1 MTPAIAIVGMA
12 CRYPDAHSPQQLW
25 ETVLAQRT
33 AFRKL
38 PPERLQLS
46 DYYSPEHSTADAIY
60 SQSAALIRDYDFDR
74 HRFRTVGS
82 TFRSADFSHWMAL
95 EVAADALADAGFADG
110 IDLPHASTGVI
121 LGNTLTGELSRA
133 NTLRLRWP
141 YVKRTVSGLLR
152 QEGKTAAELDAFL
165 NRLEECFKAPFEP
178 IGSESLAG
186 SLSNTIAGR
195 ICNHFDLHGGGFT
208 VDGACSSSLLAVA
221 QACTHLLAGDLE
233 VAIAGG
239 VDISIDPF
247 ELVGF
252 AKVGAL
258 TPDHMRVYD
267 QRSSGFIPG
276 EGCGMVVLMPH
287 EAAIAQHK
295 RIYAVIRGWG
305 ISSDGQGGMTRP
317 EVVGQQQAIER
328 TYHRAHWPIHSVG
341 YFEGHGTGTVV
352 GDATELQALSE
363 SRLHTAPTTLEPVAI
378 GSIKANIG
386 HTKAAAGVAGLIK
399 ATLALH
405 SQVLPPT
412 SACPTPHTLLNGEH
426 AALKVLSQPEVWPA
440 HLPLRAGV
448 SAMGFGGINTHL
460 ALENPSQLRRSSLS
474 RNERLLAASHQDAEL
489 LLFSAESRH
498 ALITRLSELL
508 PWIDRLSRAELGDLS
523 ATLAGQIITSHPLRA
538 AVVAD
543 SVPAAVACLERLLT
557 HLQHSDQ
564 PLQER
569 TVMVNSHLA
578 PPRLGFLFPG
588 QAAPV
593 YRDAGLWGRRF
604 GDLGSF
610 HGSLELP
617 DILDH
622 RSTALAQPAIIA
634 STLVGLRLLRELRI
648 EASAAIGHSLGELAA
663 LHWAG
668 AINEPSLLHLAR
680 ERGRLMQTHGT
691 ASGAMASIEADAP
704 TVQALCGPPSAHQ
717 QVGVAGVNSPRQTV
731 IAGDRSSVEQVV
743 ERARAQGLQATL
755 LPVSQA
761 FHSPLV
767 APVAEPLRACLASL
781 AFAPLRRTVLS
792 TVTGQSL
799 AADADLQALLLDQ
812 ITQPVHFLPAITLAT
827 PEVDLWLEVGP
838 GHILSRLASQAGS
851 VRSVALDSGGTSLA
865 GLLEAIGAVFTLGG
879 DVHLAPLFQSR
890 FHRPLALL
898 QPLRFISNPCEQT
911 PHLGSDLT
919 ALLEHQPS
927 SRPDPRPEHAPSDS
941 QAQAHPAPLP
951 ASPSDA
957 QASPLEH
964 IRQLVALRTEL
975 PIAAIGDHHRF
986 LSDLHLNSI
995 TVGQLV
1001 SEATRTLGL
1010 QAPADPTA
1018 YANASLAEVAAAL
1031 SELQAQPIQDA
1042 APEPFPAGVAPW
1054 LRAFRTHWQPE
1065 PLPSPPASPA
1075 QPPGAWQ
1082 ILNLTPTA
1090 LSDEQLA
1097 RLQACPGRGWLVLL
1111 PEPCQEATLAALL
1124 EGTQQALQEPALEAF
1139 VVVHAGW
1146 GSSWAKSL
1154 HLEHPQRTT
1163 LALEIPLN
1171 HPQLA
1176 DCIRLELQAAKGF
1189 VEARTD
1195 SHGQRWVPILQPV
1208 AIPGGTEICE
1218 SPNGLSA
1225 SDALLVSGGGK
1236 GIAAECALA
1245 LAKESGCQLVLLG
1258 RSNPSRDADL
1268 ARNLERIHSQ
1278 GVDAHYFI
1286 CDVGKAEEVQQ
1297 TLATISTTL
1306 RPITAL
1312 LHAAGINHPR
1322 LLSHLTPADL
1332 AETFHPKVA
1341 GLTHLLATIPAHQLK
1356 RVITFGSIIA
1366 RSGMAGDT
1374 HYAVANELLNPIL
1387 AAFQAENPHCVCL
1400 NLEWSVWGGIGMGE
1414 RLGRIEALSQQ
1425 GILPITPDQGVDLL
1439 KRLLRQPPPSSSLV
1453 ISSRMG
1459 DLPTI
1464 RLAPLELPLQRFLEI
1479 PRVVVPGV
1487 ELVVDVTLSLATDP
1501 YLRDHVYQGENIF
1514 PGVMGLEAMAQVA
1527 SALVTGRAGE
1537 GQTINL
1543 AEVQF
1548 HRPIVVPASDAITIR
1563 IAAIAHTAEK
1573 VEVVIRTAQTGFA
1586 VDHFRATVGFGADQT
1601 PGATPDLTPYVCPS
1615 LEIDTHLYGELLF
1628 HQRRFQRISQYH
1640 HLRAKSCVAAIATDP
1655 STPWFS
1661 DYLPQTMLLGDAGAR
1676 DAAIHALQACVPH
1689 ATILPVAIKCL
1700 RIFQVQDEVPHTV
1713 KAIELSHGDG
1723 QFIYDLW
1730 VLSADGAL
1738 LEHWQGLTLQV
1749 IQTKPPQE
1757 SWSAPLLPPYL
1768 ERCLLDE
1775 QPQLAMAIALAKDA
1789 GPDPQERTN
1798 QLLQQLAATS
1808 EPITRRIDGKPDA
1821 IHDQPVS
1828 ASHCQDLTLAVLQH
1842 CHPTPNGTKPQLA
1855 CDIEQVSS
1863 SAFRPWE
1870 DLLGDAAFQLAG
1882 VVTEVTGE
1890 AIDIAATRIWSAK
1903 ECLKKAGL
1911 PEHTSLT
1918 LHHNQNSLVWLE
1930 AHSVSSGAKD
1940 TTMEIATWAFQLHA
1954 LADPVVVAILTT
1966 APD

>member
-25 ETVLAQRT
+25 ETVLAQRM

-38 PPERLQLS
+38 PPERLQLG
-46 DYYSPEHSTADAIY
+46 DYYSAEHSTPDAIY

-82 TFRSADFSHWMAL
+82 TFRSADLSHWLAL

-110 IDLPHASTGVI
+110 ADLPHATTGVI

-141 YVKRTVSGLLR
+141 YVKRTVSALLR
-152 QEGKTAAELDAFL
+152 QDGKTAAELDAFL
-165 NRLEECFKAPFEP
+165 SQLEERFKAPFEP

-186 SLSNTIAGR
+186 NLSNTIAGR

-221 QACTHLLAGDLE
+221 QACTHLLSGDLE

-258 TPDHMRVYD
+258 SPDHMWVYD

-287 EAAIAQHK
+287 EAAIAHCK
-295 RIYAVIRGWG
+295 RIYAILRGWG
-305 ISSDGQGGMTRP
+305 VSSDGQGGMTRP
-317 EVVGQQQAIER
+317 EVVGQKQAIQR
-328 TYHRAHWPIHSVG
+328 AYHRAHWPVHTVG

-363 SRLHTAPTTLEPVAI
+363 SRHDTATTPLEPVAI

-412 SACPTPHTLLNGEH
+412 SACGTPHDHLNGEQ
-426 AALKVLSQPEVWPA
+426 AALKVLCQPEVWPA

-460 ALENPSQLRRSSLS
+460 ALENPTQLRRTSLS
-474 RNERLLAASHQDAEL
+474 PNERILAASHQDAEL

-498 ALITRLSELL
+498 ALNTRLTDLL

-523 ATLAGQIITSHPLRA
+523 ATLAGQLITSHPVRA

-543 SVPAAVACLERLLT
+543 TVPAAVASLERLLA

-569 TVMVNSHLA
+569 TVMVNSQLA

-604 GDLGSF
+604 ANLASF
-610 HGSLELP
+610 HGSVALP
-617 DILDH
+617 SSHDNL
-622 RSTALAQPAIIA
+622 STQLAQPAIIA
-634 STLVGLRLLRELRI
+634 SSMVGLRLLRELQI
-648 EASAAIGHSLGELAA
+648 EASVAIGHSLGELSA
-663 LHWAG
+663 LHWA
-668 AINEPSLLHLAR
+668 AALDEPSLLHLAR

-704 TVQALCGPPSAHQ
+704 MVQALCSPPSTQQ

-731 IAGDRSSVEQVV
+731 IAGDRPSVERLV

-767 APVAEPLRACLASL
+767 APVVPPLRACLQSL
-781 AFAPLRRTVLS
+781 AFAPLRQTVVS
-792 TVTGQSL
+792 TVTGQL
-799 AADADLQALLLDQ
+799 LEADADLQSLLLEQ
-812 ITQPVHFLPAITLAT
+812 ITQPVQFLPAITRAT

-838 GHILSRLASQAGS
+838 GHILSRLAAQAGS
-851 VRSVALDSGGTSLA
+851 VRSVALDCGGPSLA

-898 QPLRFISNPCEQT
+898 EPLRFIRNPCEQA
-911 PHLGSDLT
+911 PELGSDLT
-919 ALLEHQPS
+919 PLLEHQPS
-927 SRPDPRPEHAPSDS
+927 HLPDPYPQHAPPDS
-941 QAQAHPAPLP
+941 QALPAPLP
-951 ASPSDA
+951 DSPTGSP
-957 QASPLEH
+957 ASPLEQ

-975 PIAAIGDHHRF
+975 PVSAIGDHHRF

-1018 YANASLAEVAAAL
+1018 YANATLAEVAAAL
-1031 SELQAQPIQDA
+1031 TELKTQPKQST

-1054 LRAFRTHWQPE
+1054 LRAFRTIWQPQ
-1065 PLPSPPASPA
+1065 PLPAAPASHAPST
-1075 QPPGAWQ
+1075 GDWE
-1082 ILNLTPTA
+1082 ILNLTPT
-1090 LSDEQLA
+1090 SISTEQLA
-1097 RLQACPGRGWLVLL
+1097 QCQTLPGRGWLVLL
-1111 PEPCQEATLAALL
+1111 PEHCQEETLTALL
-1124 EGTQQALQEPALEAF
+1124 EGTQQALQEPSLAAY

-1146 GSSWAKSL
+1146 CSGWAKSL
-1154 HLEHPQRTT
+1154 HLEHPHLTT
-1163 LALEIPLN
+1163 LALEITLD
-1171 HPQLA
+1171 HPHLSE
-1176 DCIRLELQAAKGF
+1176 CIRLELQAAKGF
-1189 VEARTD
+1189 VEARYD
-1195 SHGQRWVPILQPV
+1195 SHGHRLAPILQPV
-1208 AIPGGTEICE
+1208 AI
-1218 SPNGLSA
+1218 SDDSVLSHDPQTLTA
-1225 SDALLVSGGGK
+1225 SDGLLVTGGGK

-1245 LAKESGCQLVLLG
+1245 IAQTSGCQLVLLG
-1258 RSNPSRDADL
+1258 RSDPKHDQEL
-1268 ARNLERIHSQ
+1268 ARNLERFHLR

-1286 CDVGKAEEVQQ
+1286 CDVGNRQEVQDIL
-1297 TLATISTTL
+1297 TTIAATL

-1312 LHAAGINHPR
+1312 LHAAGVNHPR
-1322 LLSHLTPADL
+1322 LLSQLTPADL
-1332 AETFHPKVA
+1332 SDTFHPKVA
-1341 GLTHLLATIPAHQLK
+1341 GLTHLLASIPAHQLK
-1356 RVITFGSIIA
+1356 QVITFGSIIG
-1366 RSGMAGDT
+1366 RSGMAGEA
-1374 HYAVANELLNPIL
+1374 HYALANEQLNSIL
-1387 AAFQAENPHCVCL
+1387 AAFQQEHPHCHCL
-1400 NLEWSVWGGIGMGE
+1400 NLEWSVWAGIGMGE

-1425 GILPITPDQGVDLL
+1425 GIHPITPDQGINLL
-1439 KRLLRQPPPSSSLV
+1439 KRLLRQPSPSPSLV
-1453 ISSRMG
+1453 ISSRLG
-1459 DLPTI
+1459 SLPTI
-1464 RLAPLELPLQRFLEI
+1464 RLAPQELPLQRFLEI
-1479 PRVVVPGV
+1479 PRVVYPGV
-1487 ELVVDVTLSLATDP
+1487 ELVVDVKLSVATDP
-1501 YLRDHVYQGENIF
+1501 YLRDHVYRGEFIF

-1527 SALVTGRAGE
+1527 SALAGDLAGE
-1537 GQTINL
+1537 SHGMEF
-1543 AEVQF
+1543 AHVQF
-1548 HRPIVVPASDAITIR
+1548 HRPIVVPASDSLTIR
-1563 IAAIAHTAEK
+1563 LAAIAHSPNQ
-1573 VEVVIRTAQTGFA
+1573 VEVVIRTAQTGFV
-1586 VDHFRATVGFGADQT
+1586 VDHFRATVCFGSAET
-1601 PGATPDLTPYVCPS
+1601 AGETPDLAPYVAPS
-1615 LEIDTHLYGELLF
+1615 LHIDTHLYGELLF
-1628 HQRRFQRISQYH
+1628 HRGRFQRLSQYH

-1655 STPWFS
+1655 STSWFS

-1689 ATILPVAIKCL
+1689 ATILPVAIQRL
-1700 RIFQVQDEVPHTV
+1700 NIFQVHDQVPHTV
-1713 KAIELSHGDG
+1713 KAIEQSHGDD

-1730 VLSADGAL
+1730 VVSADGEL

-1749 IQTKPPQE
+1749 IQSKSPQE
-1757 SWSAPLLPPYL
+1757 CWSASLLPPYL
-1768 ERCLLDE
+1768 ERCLLEE
-1775 QPQLAMAIALAKDA
+1775 QPQIGMAIALANDS
-1789 GPDPQERTN
+1789 GPSPQEMTN
-1798 QLLQQLAATS
+1798 QLLHQLAATS
-1808 EPITRRIDGKPDA
+1808 EPITRRIDGKPDP
-1821 IHDQPVS
+1821 IKDQLVS
-1828 ASHCQDLTLAVLQH
+1828 ASHCQDITLAVVQRSH
-1842 CHPTPNGTKPQLA
+1842 STNGTRPQIA
-1855 CDIEQVSS
+1855 CDIEQVTSS
-1863 SAFRPWE
+1863 PSRPWE
-1870 DLLGDAAFQLAG
+1870 DLLGDAALQLAQT
-1882 VVTEVTGE
+1882 VAQETGE
-1890 AIDIAATRIWSAK
+1890 AVDVAATRIWSAK

-1911 PEHTSLT
+1911 PAQTSLT
-1918 LHHNQNSLVWLE
+1918 LHSNHDSLVWLE
-1930 AHSVSSGAKD
+1930 SQAATSGDRVS
-1940 TTMEIATWAFQLHA
+1940 TLEIATWVFHMHS
-1954 LADPVVVAILTT
+1954 LADPIVVAILTM
-1966 APD
+1966 ASC

>member
-12 CRYPDAHSPQQLW
+12 CRYPDAHSPQELW

-46 DYYSPEHSTADAIY
+46 DYFSADKTTADAIY
-60 SQSAALIRDYDFDR
+60 SQSAALLRDYIFDR
-74 HRFRTVGS
+74 QQFRTVGS
-82 TFRSADFSHWMAL
+82 TYRSADLTHWLAL
-95 EVAADALADAGFADG
+95 EVAADALVDAGFPDG
-110 IDLPHASTGVI
+110 TDLPLSSTGVI

-141 YVKRTVSGLLR
+141 YVKRTVGALLHE
-152 QEGKTAAELDAFL
+152 EGKTPAELDAFL
-165 NRLEECFKAPFEP
+165 SQLEERFKAPFEP

-195 ICNHFDLHGGGFT
+195 ICNHFDLHGGGYT

-221 QACTHLLAGDLE
+221 QACNQLLSGDLD

-258 TPDHMRVYD
+258 SPDQMWVYD
-267 QRSSGFIPG
+267 QRSAGFIPG
-276 EGCGMVVLMPH
+276 EGCGMVVLMSH
-287 EAAIAQHK
+287 EAAIAQQK

-317 EVVGQQQAIER
+317 EVAGQKQAIQR
-328 TYHRAHWPIHSVG
+328 SYHRARWPIHTVG

-363 SRLHTAPTTLEPVAI
+363 SRRDCATTLLVPVAI

-405 SQVLPPT
+405 RQVLPPT
-412 SACPTPHTLLNGEH
+412 SACRMPHDHLKGEQP
-426 AALKVLSQPEVWPA
+426 ALTVLPKAVVWPEA
-440 HLPLRAGV
+440 LPLRAGV

-460 ALENPSQLRRSSLS
+460 ALENPTLLRRSTLS
-474 RNERLLAASHQDAEL
+474 SSEQILAASHQDAEL
-489 LLFSAESRH
+489 LLFSAESSD
-498 ALITRLSELL
+498 ALNTLLKELL
-508 PWIDRLSRAELGDLS
+508 PWIAQLSRAELGDLS
-523 ATLAGQIITSHPLRA
+523 ATLAAQIHPTHPVRA

-543 SVPAAVACLERLLT
+543 SVTAAVTSLERLLE
-557 HLQHSDQ
+557 HLQLSDQ
-564 PLQER
+564 PLSER
-569 TVMVNSHLA
+569 TVMVNAQLKT
-578 PPRLGFLFPG
+578 PRLGFLFPG

-604 GDLGSF
+604 PGLSCLDTALS
-610 HGSLELP
+610 LP
-617 DILDH
+617 DHHDT
-622 RSTALAQPAIIA
+622 RSTQLAQPAIIA
-634 STLVGLRLLRELRI
+634 STLVGLHILRELQI
-648 EASAAIGHSLGELAA
+648 EASIAIGHSLGELAA

-668 AINEPSLLHLAR
+668 ALDEPTLLALASQ
-680 ERGRLMQTHGT
+680 RGQLMHTLGT

-704 TVQALCGPPSAHQ
+704 SVQALCPPATANQ
-717 QVGVAGVNSPRQTV
+717 QVSVAGVNSPRQTV

-743 ERARAQGLQATL
+743 ERARVQGLQATL

-761 FHSPLV
+761 FHSSLV
-767 APVAEPLRACLASL
+767 APVVPPLRDYLKTL
-781 AFAPLRRTVLS
+781 AFAPLRPTVFS
-792 TVTGQSL
+792 TVTGQPL
-799 AADADLQALLLDQ
+799 ATDTDLQALLLAQ
-812 ITQPVHFLPAITLAT
+812 TTQPVQFLPAITQAT

-838 GHILSRLASQAGS
+838 GHILSRLAAQSGS
-851 VRSVALDSGGTSLA
+851 VRSVALDSGGPSLS
-865 GLLEAIGAVFTLGG
+865 GLLEAIGAVYTLGG

-898 QPLRFISNPCEQT
+898 QALRFIPNPCEQA
-911 PHLGSDLT
+911 PELDSDLT
-919 ALLEHQPS
+919 SLLEHQPS
-927 SRPDPRPEHAPSDS
+927 GPSDPPPRHAPSNS
-941 QAQAHPAPLP
+941 QAHPAPLP
-951 ASPSDA
+951 ASPSGA
-957 QASPLEH
+957 QPSPLEQ

-1010 QAPADPTA
+1010 QAPSDPTA
-1018 YANASLAEVAAAL
+1018 YANATLAEVAAAL
-1031 SELQAQPIQDA
+1031 SELKAQPKQSA

-1054 LRAFRTHWQPE
+1054 LRVFGTHWQPE
-1065 PLPSPPASPA
+1065 PLPTPPASPA
-1075 QPPGAWQ
+1075 PSPGAWQ

-1090 LSDEQLA
+1090 LSDVQLA
-1097 RLQACPGRGWLVLL
+1097 QLQACPGKGWLVLL

-1124 EGTQQALQEPALEAF
+1124 KGTQQALQEPALEAF

-1146 GSSWAKSL
+1146 GSGWAKSL
-1154 HLEHPQRTT
+1154 HLEHPHLIT
-1163 LALEIPLN
+1163 LALEIPLD

-1176 DCIRLELQAAKGF
+1176 ECLRLELEAAKGF

-1195 SHGQRWVPILQPV
+1195 SQGQRWVPILQPA
-1208 AIPGGTEICE
+1208 AIPGASKISEG
-1218 SPNGLSA
+1218 SQGLSA

-1245 LAKESGCQLVLLG
+1245 LAQESGCQLVLLG
-1258 RSNPSRDADL
+1258 RSDPSLDQDL
-1268 ARNLERIHSQ
+1268 ARNLERFRSQ
-1278 GVDAHYFI
+1278 GVDAHYLI
-1286 CDVGKAEEVQQ
+1286 CDVGDLQEVRQ
-1297 TLATISTTL
+1297 TLATIATTL

-1322 LLSHLTPADL
+1322 LLSQLTPADL
-1332 AETFHPKVA
+1332 ADTFRPKVA

-1366 RSGMAGDT
+1366 RSGMAGDA

-1387 AAFQAENPHCVCL
+1387 TAFQTENPHCACL
-1400 NLEWSVWGGIGMGE
+1400 NLEWSVWAGIGMGE

-1425 GILPITPDQGVDLL
+1425 GILPITPNQGIDLL
-1439 KRLLRQPPPSSSLV
+1439 KLLLRQPPPSHSLV

-1459 DLPTI
+1459 ALPTI
-1464 RLAPLELPLQRFLEI
+1464 RLAPQELPLHRFLEI

-1487 ELVVDVTLSLATDP
+1487 ELVVDVNLSLATDP
-1501 YLRDHVYQGENIF
+1501 YLRDHVYQGECIF

-1527 SALVTGRAGE
+1527 SALVGDPAGE
-1537 GQTINL
+1537 NEFITFEQ
-1543 AEVQF
+1543 VQF
-1548 HRPIVVPASDAITIR
+1548 HRPIVVPASDAVSIR
-1563 IAAIAHTAEK
+1563 IAAIAHTPEQ

-1586 VDHFRATVGFGADQT
+1586 VDHFRAMVCFRAAQT
-1601 PGATPDLTPYVCPS
+1601 AVEAPDLTPYVVPS
-1615 LEIDTHLYGELLF
+1615 LQIDTHLYGELLF
-1628 HQRRFQRISQYH
+1628 HQRRFQRISRYH

-1661 DYLPQTMLLGDAGAR
+1661 DFLPQTMLLGDAGAR

-1689 ATILPVAIKCL
+1689 ATILPVAIQCL
-1700 RIFQVQDEVPHTV
+1700 RIFHVQDEVPHTV
-1713 KAIELSHGDG
+1713 KAIEQSHGDD

-1730 VLSADGAL
+1730 VLSADGVL

-1749 IQTKPPQE
+1749 IQAKSPQE

-1768 ERCLLDE
+1768 ERCLLEE
-1775 QPQLAMAIALAKDA
+1775 QPQLAMAIAFAKDYD
-1789 GPDPQERTN
+1789 PNPQEMTN

-1808 EPITRRIDGKPDA
+1808 EPITRRIDGKPDS

-1842 CHPTPNGTKPQLA
+1842 CHPTTNGTKHQIA

-1863 SAFRPWE
+1863 SPSRPWG
-1870 DLLGDAAFQLAG
+1870 DLLGDAALQLAR
-1882 VVTEVTGE
+1882 VVAEATGE
-1890 AIDIAATRIWSAK
+1890 AIDLAATRIWSAK

-1911 PEHTSLT
+1911 PAQTSLT
-1918 LHHNQNSLVWLE
+1918 FHHNQNALVWLE
-1930 AHSVSSGAKD
+1930 AHSVASGGKD
-1940 TTMEIATWAFQLHA
+1940 TSMEIATWVFQLHA
-1954 LADPVVVAILTT
+1954 LSDPIVVAILTIV
-1966 APD
+1966 PC

>member
-46 DYYSPEHSTADAIY
+46 DYYSAEQSTPDAIY

-74 HRFRTVGS
+74 HRFHTVGS
-82 TFRSADFSHWMAL
+82 TFRSADLSHWIAL

-110 IDLPHASTGVI
+110 VDLPHASTGVI

-133 NTLRLRWP
+133 NSLRLRWP
-141 YVKRTVSGLLR
+141 YVKRTVSAFLR
-152 QEGKTAAELDAFL
+152 KDGKNAAELDAFL
-165 NRLEECFKAPFEP
+165 SQLEERFKAPFEP

-258 TPDHMRVYD
+258 TPDLMRVYD

-305 ISSDGQGGMTRP
+305 ISSDGKGGMTRP
-317 EVVGQQQAIER
+317 EVAGQQQAIER

-363 SRLHTAPTTLEPVAI
+363 SRLHTAPAPLEPVAI

-412 SACPTPHTLLNGEH
+412 SACPTPHAHLNSEH
-426 AALKVLSQPEVWPA
+426 AALKVLAQPEIWPA

-460 ALENPSQLRRSSLS
+460 ALENPSQLRRTSLS
-474 RNERLLAASHQDAEL
+474 PNERLLAASHQDAEL
-489 LLFSAESRH
+489 LLFSAESRR

-523 ATLAGQIITSHPLRA
+523 ASLAAQLTPSHPLRA
-538 AVVAD
+538 AVVID
-543 SVPAAVACLERLLT
+543 TVPAAVACLERLLA

-569 TVMVNSHLA
+569 TVMVNSPLA

-604 GDLGSF
+604 ANLAAF
-610 HGSLELP
+610 QGSLELP
-617 DILDH
+617 DIPDH

-634 STLVGLRLLRELRI
+634 STLVGLRVLRELHI
-648 EASAAIGHSLGELAA
+648 DASVAIGHSLGELAA

-668 AINEPSLLHLAR
+668 AIDEPSLLHLAR
-680 ERGRLMQTHGT
+680 ERGRLMQTHGS

-704 TVQALCGPPSAHQ
+704 TVRALFAPPSAHE
-717 QVGVAGVNSPRQTV
+717 QVGVAAVNSPRQTV
-731 IAGDRSSVEQVV
+731 IAGDRRRVEQVV
-743 ERARAQGLQATL
+743 ERARVQGLQATL

-767 APVAEPLRACLASL
+767 APVAKPLRACLQSL
-781 AFAPLRRTVLS
+781 AFAPLRQTVFS
-792 TVTGQSL
+792 TVTGQAL
-799 AADADLQALLLDQ
+799 AADADLPALLLKQ
-812 ITQPVHFLPAITLAT
+812 ITQPVQFLPAITMAT

-851 VRSVALDSGGTSLA
+851 VRSVSLDSGGASLG
-865 GLLEAIGAVFTLGG
+865 GLLEAIGAVYILGG
-879 DVHLAPLFQSR
+879 EVHLAPLFHSR

-898 QPLRFISNPCEQT
+898 QPLRFIPNPCEQA
-911 PHLGSDLT
+911 PELDSDLT

-927 SRPDPRPEHAPSDS
+927 QRPETPPQQAPSDS
-941 QAQAHPAPLP
+941 RAHPAPLP
-951 ASPSDA
+951 GSPSRDP
-957 QASPLEH
+957 ASPLEQ

-975 PIAAIGDHHRF
+975 PITAIDDHHRF

-995 TVGQLV
+995 TVGQLM

-1018 YANASLAEVAAAL
+1018 YANATLAEVAEAL
-1031 SELQAQPIQDA
+1031 SELKAQPTQGA

-1054 LRAFRTHWQPE
+1054 LRAFGTHWQPQ
-1065 PLPSPPASPA
+1065 PLPPPPASPA
-1075 QPPGAWQ
+1075 PSAGAWK

-1090 LSDEQLA
+1090 LSAEQLDQ
-1097 RLQACPGRGWLVLL
+1097 LHACPGRGCLLLL
-1111 PEPCQEATLAALL
+1111 PEQCEEATLAALL

-1146 GSSWAKSL
+1146 GSGWAKSL
-1154 HLEHPQRTT
+1154 HLEHPHLTT
-1163 LALEIPLN
+1163 LALEIPLD
-1171 HPQLA
+1171 HPHLA
-1176 DCIRLELQAAKGF
+1176 ECLRLELLAAKGF

-1195 SHGQRWVPILQPV
+1195 SQGQRWIPILQAV
-1208 AIPGGTEICE
+1208 ALPGSSEISE
-1218 SPNGLSA
+1218 GPQGLSA
-1225 SDALLVSGGGK
+1225 SDTLLVSGGGK

-1258 RSNPSRDADL
+1258 RSDPSHDKAL
-1268 ARNLERIHSQ
+1268 ARNLERYRRQ
-1278 GVDAHYFI
+1278 GVDAHYLI
-1286 CDVGKAEEVQQ
+1286 CDVGDLQAVRQ
-1297 TLATISTTL
+1297 TLATITTTL

-1322 LLSHLTPADL
+1322 LLSQLTPAHLTD
-1332 AETFHPKVA
+1332 TFQPKVA

-1366 RSGMAGDT
+1366 RSGMAGDA
-1374 HYAVANELLNPIL
+1374 HYAVANEQLNPIL
-1387 AAFQAENPHCVCL
+1387 TAFQTENPHCVCL
-1400 NLEWSVWGGIGMGE
+1400 NLEWSVWAGIGMGE

-1425 GILPITPDQGVDLL
+1425 GILPITPDQGIDLL
-1439 KRLLRQPPPSSSLV
+1439 RRLLRQPPPSPSLV

-1459 DLPTI
+1459 SLPTI
-1464 RLAPLELPLQRFLEI
+1464 RLASRGLPLHRFLEA

-1487 ELVVDVTLSLATDP
+1487 ELVVDVNLSLATDP
-1501 YLRDHVYQGENIF
+1501 YLRDHVYEGEFIF
-1514 PGVMGLEAMAQVA
+1514 PGVLGLEAMAQVA
-1527 SALVTGRAGE
+1527 SALVGDP
-1537 GQTINL
+1537 
-1543 AEVQF
+1543 AEEKFITFEQVQF
-1548 HRPIVVPASDAITIR
+1548 HRPIVVPASDALTIR
-1563 IAAIAHTAEK
+1563 IAAIAHGPEQ
-1573 VEVVIRTAQTGFA
+1573 VEVVIRSAQTGFA
-1586 VDHFRATVGFGADQT
+1586 VDHFRATVGFGVAQSE
-1601 PGATPDLTPYVCPS
+1601 GGSPDLTPYVVPS
-1615 LEIDTHLYGELLF
+1615 LQIDTHLYGELLF
-1628 HQRRFQRISQYH
+1628 HQRRFQRISNYQ

-1689 ATILPVAIKCL
+1689 ATILPVAIQCL
-1700 RIFQVQDEVPHTV
+1700 RIFQIQDEVPHTV
-1713 KAIELSHGDG
+1713 KAIEQSHGDE

-1730 VLSADGAL
+1730 VLSADGVL

-1749 IQTKPPQE
+1749 IQAKPPQE

-1775 QPQLAMAIALAKDA
+1775 QPELAMAIALAKDA
-1789 GPDPQERTN
+1789 GPNPQEITN

-1808 EPITRRIDGKPDA
+1808 EPIIRRIDGKPDS

-1828 ASHCQDLTLAVLQH
+1828 ASHCQDLTLAVFQR
-1842 CHPTPNGTKPQLA
+1842 CHPTPNGTTPQIA

-1863 SAFRPWE
+1863 SPSRPWE
-1870 DLLGDAAFQLAG
+1870 DLLGDAALQLAG
-1882 VVTEVTGE
+1882 VLAEVTGE

-1911 PEHTSLT
+1911 PVQTFLT
-1918 LHHNQNSLVWLE
+1918 LHHNQNAVVWLE
-1930 AHSVSSGAKD
+1930 AHGVSSGENGS
-1940 TTMEIATWAFQLHA
+1940 TLEIATWVFQLHA
-1954 LADPVVVAILTT
+1954 LADPIVVAILTT
-1966 APD
+1966 APC

>member
-12 CRYPDAHSPQQLW
+12 CRYPDAHSPKQLW

-46 DYYSPEHSTADAIY
+46 DYYSAEHSTADAIY

-82 TFRSADFSHWMAL
+82 TFRSADLSHWMAL

-152 QEGKTAAELDAFL
+152 QEGKTAAELDTFL
-165 NRLEECFKAPFEP
+165 SQLEERFKAPFEP

-258 TPDHMRVYD
+258 TPDQMRVYD

-317 EVVGQQQAIER
+317 EVAGQQQAIQR

-363 SRLHTAPTTLEPVAI
+363 SRLHTAPTPLEPVAI

-386 HTKAAAGVAGLIK
+386 HTKAAAGLAGLIK

-405 SQVLPPT
+405 SQVFPPT

-460 ALENPSQLRRSSLS
+460 ALENPSQLRRTSLS
-474 RNERLLAASHQDAEL
+474 ANERLLAASHQDAEL

-498 ALITRLSELL
+498 GLITRLSELL

-523 ATLAGQIITSHPLRA
+523 ASLAAQLTTSHPLRA

-543 SVPAAVACLERLLT
+543 SVPTAVASLERLLA

-569 TVMVNSHLA
+569 TVMVNSPLA

-604 GDLGSF
+604 AGLGSF

-634 STLVGLRLLRELRI
+634 SSLVGLRLLRELHI
-648 EASAAIGHSLGELAA
+648 DASVAIGHSLGELAA

-668 AINEPSLLHLAR
+668 AIDEASLLHLAR

-691 ASGAMASIEADAP
+691 ASGAMASIEADTP
-704 TVQALCGPPSAHQ
+704 TVRALCATPSAHQ

-731 IAGDRSSVEQVV
+731 IAGDRPSVEQVV

-767 APVAEPLRACLASL
+767 SPVAEPLRACLQSL
-781 AFAPLRRTVLS
+781 AFAPLRRKVLS
-792 TVTGQSL
+792 TVTGQAL
-799 AADADLQALLLDQ
+799 AAEADLQALLLEQ
-812 ITQPVHFLPAITLAT
+812 ITQPVQFLPAITMAT

-838 GHILSRLASQAGS
+838 GHILSRLAAQAGS
-851 VRSVALDSGGTSLA
+851 VRSVALDCGGPSLA
-865 GLLEAIGAVFTLGG
+865 GLLEAIGAVYTLGG
-879 DVHLAPLFQSR
+879 DVHLAPLFHSR

-898 QPLRFISNPCEQT
+898 QPLRFIQNPCEQA
-911 PHLGSDLT
+911 PELDSDLA
-919 ALLEHQPS
+919 ALLEHQPT
-927 SRPDPRPEHAPSDS
+927 DPSDPPPQHAPADT
-941 QAQAHPAPLP
+941 QAHPATLP
-951 ASPSDA
+951 DSPA
-957 QASPLEH
+957 GAPISPLEQ

-975 PIAAIGDHHRF
+975 PIASIGDHHRF

-1001 SEATRTLGL
+1001 SEATRILGL

-1018 YANASLAEVAAAL
+1018 YANATLGELAAAL
-1031 SELQAQPIQDA
+1031 TELQAQPIHLA

-1054 LRAFRTHWQPE
+1054 LRAFRTHWQPQ
-1065 PLPSPPASPA
+1065 PLPTPPSVP
-1075 QPPGAWQ
+1075 PPGAWE

-1090 LSDEQLA
+1090 LSPEQLDQ
-1097 RLQACPGRGWLVLL
+1097 LHACPGRGWLLLL
-1111 PEPCQEATLAALL
+1111 PEQCQEATLAALL
-1124 EGTQQALQEPALEAF
+1124 ESTQQALQERALEAF
-1139 VVVHAGW
+1139 MVVHAGW
-1146 GSSWAKSL
+1146 GSGWAKSL
-1154 HLEHPQRTT
+1154 HLENPHLTT
-1163 LALEIPLN
+1163 LALEIPLD
-1171 HPQLA
+1171 HPQLT

-1189 VEARTD
+1189 VEARID
-1195 SHGQRWVPILQPV
+1195 SQGQRWVPILQPV
-1208 AIPGGTEICE
+1208 AIPYDSEISE
-1218 SPNGLSA
+1218 GSQGLST

-1245 LAKESGCQLVLLG
+1245 LAQASGCQLVLLG
-1258 RSNPSRDADL
+1258 RSDPSLDEDL
-1268 ARNLERIHSQ
+1268 ARNLERFGSQ
-1278 GVDAHYFI
+1278 GVDAHYLI
-1286 CDVGKAEEVQQ
+1286 CDVGDLQEVRQ
-1297 TLATISTTL
+1297 TLATITTTL

-1322 LLSHLTPADL
+1322 LLSQLTPVDL
-1332 AETFHPKVA
+1332 ADTYQPKVA
-1341 GLTHLLATIPAHQLK
+1341 GLTHLLATIPFHQLK
-1356 RVITFGSIIA
+1356 QVITFGSIIA
-1366 RSGMAGDT
+1366 RSGMAGDA
-1374 HYAVANELLNPIL
+1374 HYALANELLNPIL
-1387 AAFQAENPHCVCL
+1387 AGFQAENPHCACL
-1400 NLEWSVWGGIGMGE
+1400 NLEWSVWAGMGMGE

-1425 GILPITPDQGVDLL
+1425 GILPIPPDQGIDLL
-1439 KRLLRQPPPSSSLV
+1439 KRLLRQPPPSPSLV

-1459 DLPTI
+1459 SLPTI
-1464 RLAPLELPLQRFLEI
+1464 HVASRELPMHRFLEI
-1479 PRVVVPGV
+1479 PRVVVPDV
-1487 ELVVDVTLSLATDP
+1487 ELVVDVNLSLATDP
-1501 YLRDHVYQGENIF
+1501 YLRDHVYQGECIF

-1527 SALVTGRAGE
+1527 SALVDDPAGE
-1537 GQTINL
+1537 DQIITF
-1543 AEVQF
+1543 EQVQF
-1548 HRPIVVPASDAITIR
+1548 HRPIVVPASDAAAIR
-1563 IAAIAHTAEK
+1563 IAAIAHTPEQ

-1586 VDHFRATVGFGADQT
+1586 VDHFRAMVCFRAAQT
-1601 PGATPDLTPYVCPS
+1601 AVESPDLTPYVVPS
-1615 LEIDTHLYGELLF
+1615 LQIDTHLYGELLF

-1689 ATILPVAIKCL
+1689 ATILPVAIQCL

-1713 KAIELSHGDG
+1713 KAIEQFHGDD

-1730 VLSADGAL
+1730 VLSADGLL
-1738 LEHWQGLTLQV
+1738 LEHWQGLKLQV
-1749 IQTKPPQE
+1749 IQAKPPQE

-1768 ERCLLDE
+1768 ERCLLEE
-1775 QPQLAMAIALAKDA
+1775 QPQLAMTIALAKDS
-1789 GPDPQERTN
+1789 GPNPQEITN

-1808 EPITRRIDGKPDA
+1808 EPITRRIDGKPDS

-1828 ASHCQDLTLAVLQH
+1828 ASHCKDLTLAVLQR
-1842 CHPTPNGTKPQLA
+1842 CHPTTNSAKPQIA

-1863 SAFRPWE
+1863 SPSRPWK
-1870 DLLGDAAFQLAG
+1870 DLLGDAGLQLAR
-1882 VVTEVTGE
+1882 VVAEATGE

-1911 PEHTSLT
+1911 PTQTSLT
-1918 LHHNQNSLVWLE
+1918 LHHNQDSLVWLE
-1930 AHSVSSGAKD
+1930 DHSVSSGGTD
-1940 TTMEIATWAFQLHA
+1940 TSLEIATWVFQLHA
-1954 LADPVVVAILTT
+1954 LAEPIVVAILTM
-1966 APD
+1966 APC

>member
-46 DYYSPEHSTADAIY
+46 DYYSAEHSTADAIY
-60 SQSAALIRDYDFDR
+60 SQSGALIRDYDFDR

-82 TFRSADFSHWMAL
+82 TFRSADLSHWMAL

-110 IDLPHASTGVI
+110 ADLPHATTGVI

-165 NRLEECFKAPFEP
+165 SQLEERFKAPFEP

-287 EAAIAQHK
+287 EAAIALHK
-295 RIYAVIRGWG
+295 RIYALIRGWG

-317 EVVGQQQAIER
+317 EVVGQQQAIQR

-363 SRLHTAPTTLEPVAI
+363 SRLHSAPALLEPVAI

-440 HLPLRAGV
+440 DLPLRAGV

-460 ALENPSQLRRSSLS
+460 ALENPSQLRRTSLS
-474 RNERLLAASHQDAEL
+474 PNERLLAASHQDAEL

-498 ALITRLSELL
+498 ALITSLSELV

-523 ATLAGQIITSHPLRA
+523 VTLAGQIITTHPLRA

-543 SVPAAVACLERLLT
+543 TVPAAVACLERLLA
-557 HLQHSDQ
+557 HLRHSDQ

-569 TVMVNSHLA
+569 TVMVNTPLA

-604 GDLGSF
+604 ADLSSF

-617 DILDH
+617 DIPDH

-634 STLVGLRLLRELRI
+634 STLLGLRLLRELHI
-648 EASAAIGHSLGELAA
+648 EASVAIGHSLGELAA

-668 AINEPSLLHLAR
+668 AIDEPSLLHLAR

-691 ASGAMASIEADAP
+691 TSGAMASIEADAP
-704 TVQALCGPPSAHQ
+704 TVRALCAPPSAQH
-717 QVGVAGVNSPRQTV
+717 QVGVAGVNAPRQTV
-731 IAGDRSSVEQVV
+731 IAGDRPSVEQVV

-767 APVAEPLRACLASL
+767 APVAEPLRACLQSL

-792 TVTGQSL
+792 TVTGQAL

-812 ITQPVHFLPAITLAT
+812 ITQPVHFLPAITQAT
-827 PEVDLWLEVGP
+827 AEVDLWLEVGP
-838 GHILSRLASQAGS
+838 GHILSRLAAQAGS
-851 VRSVALDSGGTSLA
+851 VRSVALDSGGASLA
-865 GLLEAIGAVFTLGG
+865 GLLEAIGVVYTLGG
-879 DVHLAPLFQSR
+879 DVDLAPLMQSR

-898 QPLRFISNPCEQT
+898 QPLRFIPNPCEQA
-911 PHLGSDLT
+911 PELGSDLT

-927 SRPDPRPEHAPSDS
+927 RRPDPRPEQAPSDT
-941 QAQAHPAPLP
+941 QAHPTPLP
-951 ASPSDA
+951 ASPSGDPP
-957 QASPLEH
+957 SPLEQ

-975 PIAAIGDHHRF
+975 PIAAIDDHHRF

-1018 YANASLAEVAAAL
+1018 YANATLAEVAAAL
-1031 SELQAQPIQDA
+1031 SELQAQPIQHA
-1042 APEPFPAGVAPW
+1042 APEPFPAGVTPW

-1065 PLPSPPASPA
+1065 PLPTPPASPT
-1075 QPPGAWQ
+1075 PTPGAWE

-1090 LSDEQLA
+1090 LSADQLA
-1097 RLQACPGRGWLVLL
+1097 QLQACPGRGWLVLL
-1111 PEPCQEATLAALL
+1111 PELCQQATLAALL
-1124 EGTQQALQEPALEAF
+1124 EGTQQALQDPALEAF

-1146 GSSWAKSL
+1146 GSGWAKSL
-1154 HLEHPQRTT
+1154 HLEHPHLTT

-1195 SHGQRWVPILQPV
+1195 SQGQRWVPILQPV
-1208 AIPGGTEICE
+1208 AIPNVSE
-1218 SPNGLSA
+1218 SPEGSQGLSA
-1225 SDALLVSGGGK
+1225 SDSLLVSGGGK

-1245 LAKESGCQLVLLG
+1245 LALESGCQLVLLG
-1258 RSNPSRDADL
+1258 RSNPSLDSDL
-1268 ARNLERIHSQ
+1268 ARNLERFHIQ
-1278 GVDAHYFI
+1278 GIDAHYFI
-1286 CDVGKAEEVQQ
+1286 CDVGNAQEVQQ
-1297 TLATISTTL
+1297 TLATITTTL

-1322 LLSHLTPADL
+1322 LLGQLTTADL
-1332 AETFHPKVA
+1332 ADTFQPKVT

-1366 RSGMAGDT
+1366 RSGMAGDA

-1387 AAFQAENPHCVCL
+1387 AAFQAENPYCDCL
-1400 NLEWSVWGGIGMGE
+1400 NLEWSVWAGIGMGE

-1425 GILPITPDQGVDLL
+1425 GILPIAPDQGIDLL
-1439 KRLLRQPPPSSSLV
+1439 RRLLRQPPPSPSLV

-1459 DLPTI
+1459 SMPTI

-1479 PRVVVPGV
+1479 PRVVFPGV
-1487 ELVVDVTLSLATDP
+1487 ELVVDVNLSLATDP
-1501 YLRDHVYQGENIF
+1501 YLRDHVYEGEYIC

-1527 SALVTGRAGE
+1527 VALLGDPAGE
-1537 GQTINL
+1537 DQFITF
-1543 AEVQF
+1543 EQVQF
-1548 HRPIVVPASDAITIR
+1548 HRPIVVPASDALMIR
-1563 IAAIAHTAEK
+1563 IAAIVLGPEQ

-1586 VDHFRATVGFGADQT
+1586 VDHFRAMVGFSAAQSSGES
-1601 PGATPDLTPYVCPS
+1601 PDLTPYVVPS
-1615 LEIDTHLYGELLF
+1615 LQIDTHLYGELLF
-1628 HQRRFQRISQYH
+1628 HQRRFQRISNYQ

-1655 STPWFS
+1655 TTPWFS
-1661 DYLPQTMLLGDAGAR
+1661 DFVPQTMMLGDAGAR

-1689 ATILPVAIKCL
+1689 ATILPVAIQCL

-1713 KAIELSHGDG
+1713 KAIEQSHGDD

-1730 VLSADGAL
+1730 VLSADGVL
-1738 LEHWQGLTLQV
+1738 LEQWQGLTLQV
-1749 IQTKPPQE
+1749 IQAKPPQE

-1768 ERCLLDE
+1768 ERCLLEE
-1775 QPQLAMAIALAKDA
+1775 QPQLAMAIALAKDS
-1789 GPDPQERTN
+1789 GPNPQEMTN
-1798 QLLQQLAATS
+1798 QLLHQLSATS
-1808 EPITRRIDGKPDA
+1808 EPITRRIDGKPDS

-1828 ASHCQDLTLAVLQH
+1828 ASHCQDLTLAVLQR
-1842 CHPTPNGTKPQLA
+1842 CHPTPNGTKPQIA

-1863 SAFRPWE
+1863 SPSRTWE

-1882 VVTEVTGE
+1882 VIAEVTEE
-1890 AIDIAATRIWSAK
+1890 AFDIAATRIWSAK

-1911 PEHTSLT
+1911 PAQTSLT
-1918 LHHNQNSLVWLE
+1918 LHHNQNTLVWLE
-1930 AHSVSSGAKD
+1930 AQAVSSGENGSSL
-1940 TTMEIATWAFQLHA
+1940 EIATWVFQLHA
-1954 LADPVVVAILTT
+1954 LTDPIVVAILTMV
-1966 APD
+1966 PC